1 MARSLSVCLIVLL
14 SMLTW
19 TETKW
24 RVVSLY
30 AIDCHCITALFF
42 GCLLLQYPSFFGV
55 CCCSTYESMWM
66 CDARVPV
73 WCQNEEEK
81 VTSCIYTREH
91 APLVVHSCIQ
101 TFTFSQKDTYA
112 SSMYAYILRIHTARP
127 SDKQENAHTLDPFVS
142 LWCSFCRLF
151 SLAHTFR
158 NRLGPLLLKEAPG
171 RFRL

>member
-1 MARSLSVCLIVLL
+1 MDRDEMARSLSVCLIVLL

-24 RVVSLY
+24 RAVSLY
-30 AIDCHCITALFF
+30 AIDCHCITTLFL

-55 CCCSTYESMWM
+55 CCCSIYESMWT

-73 WCQNEEEK
+73 WCLNDGGK
-81 VTSCIYTREH
+81 VTSCIHTRAH
-91 APLVVHSCIQ
+91 APLVHTNIHP
-101 TFTFSQKDTYA
+101 TFSQKDTYA
-112 SSMYAYILRIHTARP
+112 SCMYAYILRIHTARP

-158 NRLGPLLLKEAPG
+158 KTGWG
-171 RFRL
+171 RCC